1 MNEKGNPL
9 EKIEME
15 KVEEATKALER
26 LLEALG
32 KLKETGMLDMLIE
45 LANMSEE
52 VMELGLNDRRLHHAM
67 AAGEGALNALEDVDP
82 INLKANIEVLS
93 SCTMKALES
102 PELLKN
108 LKPAGLFSLLTVA
121 KDPDVGTG
129 LAVMLTLAK
138 MVGKCLR
145 EQSEKL

>member
-1 MNEKGNPL
+1 MEKANPL

-26 LLEALG
+26 LLEALA
-32 KLKETGMLDMLIE
+32 KLKETGTLDMLVA
-45 LANMSEE
+45 LAEMSEE
-52 VMELGLNDRRLHHAM
+52 ILELGLNDRRLHHAM
-67 AAGEGALNALEDVDP
+67 AAGEGALNSLEDVDP

-93 SCTMKALES
+93 GCTMKALEN

-108 LKPAGLFSLLTVA
+108 IKPMGLFSLLSVA

-129 LAVMLTLAK
+129 LAVMIALAK
-138 MVGKCLR
+138 MVGKCIR
-145 EQSEKL
+145 EQTKNL